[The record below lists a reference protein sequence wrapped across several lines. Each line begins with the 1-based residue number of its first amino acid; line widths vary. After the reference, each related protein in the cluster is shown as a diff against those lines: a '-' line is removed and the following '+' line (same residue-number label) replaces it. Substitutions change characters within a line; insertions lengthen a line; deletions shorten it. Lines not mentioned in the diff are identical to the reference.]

1 MGRTARTLPIVVLL
15 AALAGCATGKGD
27 VMGDKPGP
35 GYVQDVAER
44 VAAANWS
51 KARDVT
57 IVLSEYKFAPAD
69 PIFQADRPY
78 RLILRNSGERTHTFV
93 SEGFFKAIAAQKL
106 VSPTGSVATPVLE
119 SIELAP
125 GEEKQLYF
133 VPVKRGTYP
142 LECSVFLHDTFGMEG
157 EITIL

>member
-1 MGRTARTLPIVVLL
+1 LLL
-15 AALAGCATGKGD
+15 ATLAGCATGKGD
-27 VMGDKPGP
+27 KVSDKPGP
-35 GYVQDVAER
+35 GYIQDAAAR
-44 VAAANWS
+44 VAAADWS

-106 VSPTGSVATPVLE
+106 VSPSGTVTTPALE
-119 SIELAP
+119 TIELAP

-133 VPVKRGTYP
+133 IPVTRGAYS

>member
-1 MGRTARTLPIVVLL
+1 MGGYPRMLQVIVPL
-15 AALAGCATGKGD
+15 AALAGCAIGTGD
-27 VMGDKPGP
+27 VISDKPGP
-35 GYVQDVAER
+35 GYVQDAAER
-44 VAAANWS
+44 VAAADWS

-69 PIFQADRPY
+69 PMFQADRPY
-78 RLILRNSGERTHTFV
+78 RLILRNTGERSHTFV

-106 VSPTGSVATPVLE
+106 VSATGSVATPAVE
-119 SIELAP
+119 AIELAA

-133 VPVKRGTYP
+133 VPVERGTYP
-142 LECSVFLHDTFGMEG
+142 LECSVFLHDAFGMEG

>member
-1 MGRTARTLPIVVLL
+1 MEWMARSLGVAVIL
-15 AALAGCATGKGD
+15 ATLAGCASKGD
-27 VMGDKPGP
+27 EVSETPGP
-35 GYVQDVAER
+35 GYIQDAAAR
-44 VAAANWS
+44 VAAADWS

-69 PIFQADRPY
+69 PIFQSDRPY
-78 RLILRNSGERTHTFV
+78 RLILRNKGERTHAFV

-106 VSPTGSVATPVLE
+106 VSPSGTVTTPALE
-119 SIELAP
+119 TVEIEP

-133 VPVKRGTYP
+133 VPVTRGTYA
-142 LECSVFLHDTFGMEG
+142 LECSIFLHNTFGMEG

>member
-1 MGRTARTLPIVVLL
+1 MEGKTRAVGVILLL
-15 AALAGCATGKGD
+15 AMLAGCGTGKGD
-27 VMGDKPGP
+27 VVSDTPGP
-35 GYVQDVAER
+35 GYIQDATAR
-44 VAAANWS
+44 VAAADWS

-57 IVLSEYKFAPAD
+57 IVMTEYKFSPAD

-78 RLILRNSGERTHTFV
+78 RLILRNSGERSHTFV

-106 VSPTGSVATPVLE
+106 VSSAGSVSTPA
-119 SIELAP
+119 IETIEIAP

-133 VPVKRGTYP
+133 IPVTRGTYDF
-142 LECSVFLHDTFGMEG
+142 ECSVFLHDTFGMEG

>member
-1 MGRTARTLPIVVLL
+1 MEGRTRALGAMALL
-15 AALAGCATGKGD
+15 AMLAGCSTGNGD
-27 VMGDKPGP
+27 VVSDKPAP
-35 GYVQDVAER
+35 GYIQDAAAR

-51 KARDVT
+51 KARDIT
-57 IVLSEYKFAPAD
+57 IVMSEYKFSPAD

-78 RLILRNSGERTHTFV
+78 RLILRNNGERSHTFV

-106 VSPTGSVATPVLE
+106 VSSAGSVATPA
-119 SIELAP
+119 IETIEVAP

-133 VPVKRGTYP
+133 IPVTRGTYP
-142 LECSVFLHDTFGMEG
+142 VECSVFLHNTFGMEG

>member
-1 MGRTARTLPIVVLL
+1 MAVNPRSLKVIVLL
-15 AALAGCATGKGD
+15 AALAGCATGTGD
-27 VMGDKPGP
+27 VIRDTPGP
-35 GYVQDVAER
+35 GYVQDVAAR
-44 VAAANWS
+44 VAAADWS

-106 VSPTGSVATPVLE
+106 VSAAGSVATPALE
-119 SIELAP
+119 AIEIAP
-125 GEEKQLYF
+125 GTEKQLYF

-142 LECSVFLHDTFGMEG
+142 LECSVLLHDAFGMEG